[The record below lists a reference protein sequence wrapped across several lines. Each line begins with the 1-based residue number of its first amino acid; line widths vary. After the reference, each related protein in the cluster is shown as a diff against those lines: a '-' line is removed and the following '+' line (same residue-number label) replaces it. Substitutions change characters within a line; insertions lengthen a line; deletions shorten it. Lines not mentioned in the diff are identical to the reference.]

1 MSEPEYVL
9 VNESVDEVPA
19 TIVQAPTRSR
29 PLRALEFAL
38 VPFDAVRRRRRR
50 FMVIAL
56 FVLGVGGIAAAVAAT
71 RRRHAAQ
78 VRRQN
83 SLGVTEEPAEDLEL
97 LARAAAD

>member
-9 VNESVDEVPA
+9 VNQSVEEAA
-19 TIVQAPTRSR
+19 TIVPRRSR
-29 PLRALEFAL
+29 PVRALEFAL

-50 FMVIAL
+50 FMMIAL
-56 FVLGVGGIAAAVAAT
+56 VVLGVGGVAAAVAGI

-78 VRRQN
+78 VRREN
-83 SLGVTEEPAEDLEL
+83 SLGVTEEPAEDLEM